1 MSINR
6 WIMRCN
12 NNITVHNVVV
22 NALSLD
28 NEPLQQ
34 RNDVIPAVI
43 HWITG
48 RKDVI
53 WVAFNIFGLHLSCSI
68 QDSLYNRLRRGG
80 WLALQ
85 ELKIRLKCDL
95 RSRSYSTLQRKTQ
108 LQKPNLILSSYFKIA
123 FSVLE

>member
-53 WVAFNIFGLHLSCSI
+53 WVAFVENKINTGPFGRKI
-68 QDSLYNRLRRGG
+68 QITCVK
-80 WLALQ
+80 Q
-85 ELKIRLKCDL
+85 IH
-95 RSRSYSTLQRKTQ
+95 
-108 LQKPNLILSSYFKIA
+108 
-123 FSVLE
+123 